1 MRDFYR
7 FLTVKVSLFLFL
19 RRYIYGNHSGKRPGH
34 HLANAAD
41 VVHRRR
47 THLPGHPQKHGT
59 GLAAAHGLRG
69 HSGEPALLRG
79 RHPGSGSRPSGR
91 AVSGG
96 HRKRIVPAAA
106 VHRHRRHDRFWT
118 LTGRPE
124 AADLRGR
131 RPGGH
136 FPDADSGLGPG
147 IFHPGSGVHCGHCRS
162 RRADIHLRG
171 QLLFL
176 QISGGHHCSG
186 LLLHGPGPHPPAP
199 GDSADDHEERAEN
212 IKTYKEINFFD
223 GIAYAEDKYPNLIFA
238 KSSEVYTIEGMKVLV
253 IGGAYS
259 IDKNM
264 RLVYDYPW
272 FKSEQLTKEEMNNIY
287 EKVNNKH
294 FDIVLSHTCPYK
306 YIPREMFLP
315 FVDQNKVDN
324 SMELFLDKIEENI
337 SYDKWYCGHYHTE
350 KEIDKIEFMYERIKK
365 FKK

>member
-1 MRDFYR
+1 MIYITGDTHREFSRLENFNYQKKDILIILGDAGINY
-7 FLTVKVSLFLFL
+7 FL
-19 RRYIYGNHSGKRPGH
+19 NHFD
-34 HLANAAD
+34 D
-41 VVHRRR
+41 VVKER
-47 THLPGHPQKHGT
+47 LNKL
-59 GLAAAHGLRG
+59 GL
-69 HSGEPALLRG
+69 
-79 RHPGSGSRPSGR
+79 
-91 AVSGG
+91 
-96 HRKRIVPAAA
+96 
-106 VHRHRRHDRFWT
+106 
-118 LTGRPE
+118 
-124 AADLRGR
+124 
-131 RPGGH
+131 
-136 FPDADSGLGPG
+136 
-147 IFHPGSGVHCGHCRS
+147 IFFCINGN
-162 RRADIHLRG
+162 
-171 QLLFL
+171 
-176 QISGGHHCSG
+176 
-186 LLLHGPGPHPPAP
+186 
-199 GDSADDHEERAEN
+199 HEERAEN

-272 FKSEQLTKEEMNNIY
+272 FKSEQLTKEEMNKIY

-315 FVDQNKVDN
+315 FVDQSKVDN